1 MFLSAETELL
11 RNDINLI
18 KDALKLTGASPGS
31 YVVPKPQENVNSHP
45 EKQEA
50 VVDDEDDIDLF
61 GSDVCLLFNYFV
73 FLNVFL

>member
-1 MFLSAETELL
+1 M
-11 RNDINLI
+11 
-18 KDALKLTGASPGS
+18 
-31 YVVPKPQENVNSHP
+31 PKPQENVNSHP

-73 FLNVFL
+73 FLNGFL